1 MNSLKVLNAHK
12 DIFHAKNEGY
22 RFGLDDEFWE
32 LSRNIKLNVG
42 EVTERLSDNLR
53 YGYVNTLKYFAEEI
67 SPGSV
72 KQINRVFMKFIS
84 FTSFD
89 SIDEAVM
96 LTTKASNKFSNQDFI
111 CLRILIKKWYE
122 LGFDGITQ
130 NCVDLVDNW
139 TIKDNKKGRLLKDET
154 LIRAL

>member
-1 MNSLKVLNAHK
+1 MNKLNFLDAHR
-12 DIFHAKNEGY
+12 DIFHAKNESY
-22 RFGLDDEFWE
+22 TFGLDDEFWE

-42 EVTERLSDNLR
+42 EVTKRLSGNLR
-53 YGYVNTLKYFAEEI
+53 FGYVNTLKYFAEEI

-84 FTSFD
+84 FMSFD

-96 LTTKASNKFSNQDFI
+96 LTTKSSDKFSNQDLI

-122 LGFDGITQ
+122 LGF
-130 NCVDLVDNW
+130 
-139 TIKDNKKGRLLKDET
+139 
-154 LIRAL
+154 